1 MEFRV
6 EPETGSNEYV
16 NDKVTPV
23 EKVRVTGIVGQL
35 TEQQMNTIITS
46 CFEQGLNMSLFTD
59 VQLKQTAN
67 PFTWSGEL
75 RTFLTPVKSSHC
87 DRGFTVSV

>member
-35 TEQQMNTIITS
+35 SEQQMNTIITS
-46 CFEQGLNMSLFTD
+46 CFEQGLNMSHFAD
-59 VQLKQTAN
+59 VRLKQTDQ
-67 PFTWSGEL
+67 PFPWSGEL
-75 RTFLTPVKSSHC
+75 CTFITPVKTKSEI
-87 DRGFTVSV
+87 GFTVSV